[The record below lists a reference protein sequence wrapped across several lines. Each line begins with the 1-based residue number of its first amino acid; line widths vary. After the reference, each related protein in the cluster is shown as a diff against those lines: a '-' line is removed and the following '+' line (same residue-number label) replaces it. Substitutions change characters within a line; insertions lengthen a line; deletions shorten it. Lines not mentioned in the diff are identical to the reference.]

1 MANEHP
7 KTHSYCNEII
17 ETGKWVIFKMHSGNE
32 KLFHLVPSLENVDL
46 GKVGSFQVKL
56 IYIRKTFWRLFR
68 NP

>member
-1 MANEHP
+1 MAKEHP
-7 KTHSYCNEII
+7 KTHSYCNGII
-17 ETGKWVIFKMHSGNE
+17 ETGKCVIFNMPSGNE